1 MWYQIS
7 NVFILFQVGDNMTEV
22 QIIPFISWAIVSA
35 VLFAVVAIV
44 YKTYLKKKK
53 SNQSA

>member
-1 MWYQIS
+1 MA
-7 NVFILFQVGDNMTEV
+7 EV
-22 QIIPFISWAIVSA
+22 QIVPFISWAVVSA

>member
-1 MWYQIS
+1 MA
-7 NVFILFQVGDNMTEV
+7 EV
-22 QIIPFISWAIVSA
+22 QIVPFISWAVVSA

-53 SNQSA
+53 SN